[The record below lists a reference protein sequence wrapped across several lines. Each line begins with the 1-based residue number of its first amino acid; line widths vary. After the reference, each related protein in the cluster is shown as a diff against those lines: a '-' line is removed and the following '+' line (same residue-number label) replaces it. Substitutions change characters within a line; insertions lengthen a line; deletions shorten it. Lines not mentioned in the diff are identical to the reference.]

1 MKLNKVRLGLGGGSL
16 LQIANRTLTQSMSYI
31 IDTRKGSVIVID
43 GGNYCAED
51 SDNLYEEL
59 KKRNK
64 KVDLWIM
71 THAHCDHVGAFT
83 YLMEKDSFDIEI
95 GNMCYN
101 FPDTEWL
108 MTQEDSEINASFL
121 ENVEKKA
128 ITTITPQMGQ
138 IIEIDGITFEFISV
152 PSDYRNH
159 VNINGTSIIFLVHF
173 TKKDVLFTGDF
184 DVTAQMEFLEHCDAS
199 KLRCDIVQ
207 MPHHGQNGID
217 RMFYELI
224 MPKICL
230 YTTPQ
235 WLWENNRY
243 KCTDPKTAGQGPFT
257 TLETRAWMKVLGAEQ
272 SYAHKDGDYL
282 FV

>member
-1 MKLNKVRLGLGGGSL
+1 MILNEVDLGLGGGSL

-31 IDTRKGSVIVID
+31 IDTPNGGVIVID
-43 GGNYCAED
+43 GGNDCDED

-59 KKRNK
+59 AKRNK
-64 KVDLWIM
+64 TVDLWII
-71 THAHCDHVGAFT
+71 THAHSDHLGAPT
-83 YLMEKDSFDIEI
+83 RIMEKEDFDIKI
-95 GNMCYN
+95 GRFCYN

-108 MTQEDSEINASFL
+108 MTQEDSEINARFL
-121 ENVEKKA
+121 KCVKSLDIA
-128 ITTITPQMGQ
+128 TFTPQKDQ
-138 IIEIDGITFEFISV
+138 IIGVDGISVEFISV
-152 PSDYRNH
+152 PSDYKEH
-159 VNINGTSIIFLVHF
+159 KNINGTSIIFLVHF
-173 TKKDVLFTGDF
+173 PKRDVLFMGDF
-184 DVTAQMEFLEHCDAS
+184 DVTAEKEFFEHCDAS

-217 RMFYELI
+217 RSFYELI

-243 KCTDPKTAGQGPFT
+243 KCTDPETAGKGPFT
-257 TLETRAWMKVLGAEQ
+257 TPETRAWMEELGAEQ

-282 FV
+282 FF